1 MRIVLVTG
9 EYPPMQGGVG
19 DFTRELAR
27 ALAAMGHVPHIF
39 TSPAAGAPAHETDGA
54 VSVHRVASAWG
65 WATRRELEAFAKSI
79 RADVI
84 NLQYQAAAYQ
94 MHAAINVLPGALA
107 RRIPLTVTFHDLRV
121 PYLFPKAGPLRWRAI
136 VGMARGASACIV
148 TNSEDMAALR
158 RVRVAASHLVPI
170 GSNVRPDG
178 LDGYNRA
185 AWLRERG
192 IPNDLA
198 LIGYF
203 GFLNESKGAETL
215 MRALA
220 ILRDRGAN
228 VGVLHIGGQ
237 TGASDPT
244 NAEHAQ
250 RLRALGAENGAGP
263 FWFETGF
270 LEPPDVSAG
279 FASCACVALPYRDG
293 ASFRRGTLMA
303 AIAHGAA
310 IVTTWPRVSVPEF
323 VSGSNMLMLE
333 PDAARPLADTLAVLL
348 NAPILRTRLQAGATQ
363 LRGLFAWPK
372 IARQTAEVLAQTM
385 AQTE

>member
-27 ALAAMGHVPHIF
+27 ALAAMGHEPHVF
-39 TSPAAGAPAHETDGA
+39 TRPAAGAPARETDGA

-79 RADVI
+79 RADVV

-94 MHAAINVLPGALA
+94 MHAAINLLPGALA

-148 TNSEDMAALR
+148 TNSEDLAALR
-158 RVRVAASHLVPI
+158 SARVAAAHLIPI
-170 GSNVRPDG
+170 GSNVRPDE
-178 LDGYNRA
+178 LAGYNRA
-185 AWLRERG
+185 AWLCARG
-192 IPNDLA
+192 ISDDLA

-203 GFLNESKGAETL
+203 GFLNESKGGDAL

-220 ILRDRGAN
+220 HLRARGAN

-237 TGASDPT
+237 TGASDMT
-244 NAEHAQ
+244 NAGYAR
-250 RLRALGAENGAGP
+250 RLRALGVELGAGQ

-279 FASCACVALPYRDG
+279 FASCDCIALPYRDG
-293 ASFRRGTLMA
+293 ACFRRGTLMA
-303 AIAHGAA
+303 AIAHGSA

-323 VSGSNMLMLE
+323 VSGENMLLVE
-333 PDAARPLADTLAVLL
+333 PDAPRVLADTLAVLL
-348 NAPILRTRLQAGATQ
+348 KAPILRARLQTGAAQ

-372 IARQTAEVLAQTM
+372 IARQTADVLAQTL
-385 AQTE
+385 AREG